1 MALAM
6 IMLSRANLLLLDE
19 PTNHLDVESIEA
31 LEDAL
36 ESYEG
41 TVILVS
47 HDRALLRALTTR
59 VWSLRNLRITDYDD
73 GFEEWE
79 EVSAEREREAAAAAS
94 AEESA
99 RRERE
104 RKKAEQA
111 AVKDGG
117 STGRDE
123 ERAARRAAREMEAV
137 EAEIA
142 RLEGRA
148 AELGAALE
156 DPSLY
161 ESVDGT
167 RRATELGAE
176 LEKAKRE
183 LDAALAR
190 WEELGVRAG

>member
-59 VWSLRNLRITDYDD
+59 VWSLRRLRITDYDD

-79 EVSAEREREAAAAAS
+79 EVSAGREREAAAAAS

-104 RKKAEQA
+104 RRKAEQA
-111 AVKDGG
+111 AKNGG
-117 STGRDE
+117 GTSRDE

-137 EAEIA
+137 EVEIA
-142 RLEGRA
+142 RLEERV

-161 ESVDGT
+161 ESADGT

-176 LEKAKRE
+176 LEGAKRE
-183 LDAALAR
+183 MEAALAR
-190 WEELGVRAG
+190 WEELGVQAG